1 MLFRCS
7 ASGVEGGGTV
17 EEIGIN
23 FGFREN
29 RERGGE
35 RDSWIGS
42 LIEKL
47 LVILKPFL
55 DTSST
60 AMASDMIDL
69 QRLACGT

>member
-1 MLFRCS
+1 M
-7 ASGVEGGGTV
+7 V

-23 FGFREN
+23 FGFRGN
-29 RERGGE
+29 RERGRE

-60 AMASDMIDL
+60 AMAW
-69 QRLACGT
+69 RLT